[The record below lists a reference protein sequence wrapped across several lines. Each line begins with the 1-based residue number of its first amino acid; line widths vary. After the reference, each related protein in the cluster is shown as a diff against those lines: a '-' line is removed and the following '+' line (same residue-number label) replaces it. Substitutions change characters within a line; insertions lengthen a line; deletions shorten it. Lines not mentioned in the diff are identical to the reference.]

1 MIYLLD
7 TNVCI
12 YLKRNQPAAV
22 VEVFQALGP
31 GDVGI
36 SSITLAELEYGV
48 SKSRHFERD
57 RHVLDELLQ
66 IIEVVPFDVAA
77 ARHFGEIRAALELIG
92 TPIGPFDT
100 QIAAHARSL
109 DVTLVTHD
117 TREFERVPGLSVVD
131 WS

>member
-12 YLKRNQPAAV
+12 YLKRKQPITV
-22 VEVFQALGP
+22 VEQFDALAP

-48 SKSRHFERD
+48 SKSRHFDRD
-57 RHVLDELLQ
+57 RRVLDELLQ
-66 IIEVVPFDVAA
+66 LIDVAPFDAAA
-77 ARHFGEIRAALELIG
+77 ARHFGEIRAALELNG

-109 DVTLVTHD
+109 EVTLVTHN
-117 TREFERVPGLSVVD
+117 TREFERVPGLTVVD

>member
-12 YLKRNQPAAV
+12 YLKRRRPPHVTERFTELSA
-22 VEVFQALGP
+22 

-48 SKSRHFERD
+48 SKSSHHDRD
-57 RHVLDELLQ
+57 RATLDELLQ
-66 IIEVVPFDVAA
+66 LLVVAPFDESAA
-77 ARHFGEIRAALELIG
+77 AHYGDVRATLERAG

-109 DVTLVTHD
+109 GVTLVTHNTSD
-117 TREFERVPGLSVVD
+117 FTRVPGLKLED
-131 WS
+131 WH